1 MMSRTMQDGTVCP
14 ELEES
19 VTLSITTKCP
29 EKYTLI
35 DNETGQMYK
44 GNNSLENGKQW
55 LLINENSPNT
65 SSEIKEILDAVE
77 ELLKR

>member
-1 MMSRTMQDGTVCP
+1 
-14 ELEES
+14 LE
-19 VTLSITTKCP
+19 
-29 EKYTLI
+29 Y
-35 DNETGQMYK
+35 
-44 GNNSLENGKQW
+44 GKQW